1 MRQTDIAIV
10 GSGLAG
16 SATAAT
22 LGAAGIDT
30 LLIDPRSVYPP
41 DLRCEKLAGYQL
53 DVLRDR
59 ALASAIMAAATFDRG
74 VWVSRFGRVID
85 NKASD
90 QYGIL
95 YDDLVAAVR
104 GAVPPS
110 VGRVLA
116 KANGIKPSG
125 GRQEVTLSDGETISA
140 RLVVLANGLNN
151 GLREELGVKRVTL
164 SAAHSTT
171 IAFNI
176 RARNGTRFPFPA
188 LTFYSE
194 NIAARMAYLT
204 LFPVRDGM
212 RANLM
217 VYRTIDDPWLR
228 RMLEA
233 PETAMFELMP
243 SLKQMV
249 GEVEIEMPVK
259 VRPADLT
266 VSEGFRQ
273 PGVVLVGDAF
283 ATSCPAAGT
292 GVDKVFTDV
301 DLLCNT
307 YIPAWLATPG
317 MGVEKLGQFY
327 DDPVK
332 RACDARTIER
342 AYALRAFS
350 IDPSPIWAWRRW
362 SRFIGRGA
370 IGVLHRLRLRLRWTP
385 PASALSG
392 YAQGRR

>member
-1 MRQTDIAIV
+1 MRQTDIAII

-16 SATAAT
+16 SAAAAT
-22 LGAAGIDT
+22 LGAAGIDAI
-30 LLIDPRSVYPP
+30 LIDPRNVYPP
-41 DLRCEKLAGYQL
+41 DLRCEKIASYQL
-53 DVLRDR
+53 DILRDR
-59 ALASAIMAAATFDRG
+59 ALAGAIMAAATFDHG

-85 NKASD
+85 KKTSD

-104 GAVPPS
+104 AAVPPS
-110 VGRVLA
+110 VGRLFA
-116 KANGIKPSG
+116 KASGIRTSAE
-125 GRQEVTLSDGETISA
+125 RQEITLSDGEIISA
-140 RLVVLANGLNN
+140 RLAVIANGLNN
-151 GLREELGVKRVTL
+151 GLRDDLGVSRVVL
-164 SAAHSTT
+164 SAAHSVT

-176 RARNGTRFPFPA
+176 RPRSGGTFPFPA
-188 LTFYSE
+188 LTFYAE
-194 NIAARMAYLT
+194 NTAARMAYLT
-204 LFPVRDGM
+204 LFPVGDGM

-217 VYRTIDDPWLR
+217 VYRELDDPWVR
-228 RMLEA
+228 RMLDT

-243 SLKQMV
+243 SLKRII
-249 GEVEIEMPVK
+249 GEVEVETPVK
-259 VRPADLT
+259 IRPADLA

-317 MGVEKLGQFY
+317 MGANKIGQFY
-327 DDPVK
+327 DDPTK
-332 RACDARTIER
+332 RACDARTIEQ

-350 IDPSPIWAWRRW
+350 IDPGLIWVWRRW

-370 IGVLHRLRLRLRWTP
+370 IGLLHRWRARWAPLSTGLQVP
-385 PASALSG
+385 RSA
-392 YAQGRR
+392 ADIR